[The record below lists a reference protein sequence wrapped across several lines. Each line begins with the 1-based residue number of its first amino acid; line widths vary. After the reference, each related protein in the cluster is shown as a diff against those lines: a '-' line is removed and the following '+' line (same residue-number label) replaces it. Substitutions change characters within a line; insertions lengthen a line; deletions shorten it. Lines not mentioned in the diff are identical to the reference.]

1 MCSQFASGD
10 GLPDV
15 YATPGRRESLL
26 WHVSPEKHC
35 GTRQNIPPHTHE
47 MLFLPHVIRNPCSGL
62 KAQPGLC
69 KPTVWAPFLHTRL
82 YLSVILGVNH
92 ILQTWRYANFFFLAK
107 RKKKK
112 KEIKSFSVI
121 EIHDKLQTG
130 FFPPFF
136 LF

>member
-47 MLFLPHVIRNPCSGL
+47 MLFLPHVTRNPCSGL

-112 KEIKSFSVI
+112 RKSKVFR
-121 EIHDKLQTG
+121 
-130 FFPPFF
+130 
-136 LF
+136 